1 MLIVGKEDRGRVFCV
16 EKTTFFFITRPKK
29 KKTEKSFFSIC
40 FGIAIINLFLEFV
53 IFRIR

>member
-29 KKTEKSFFSIC
+29 KKQKNHSFLSVLALPLLIC
-40 FGIAIINLFLEFV
+40 S
-53 IFRIR
+53 

>member
-16 EKTTFFFITRPKK
+16 EKTTFFFITRPK